1 MEGRTGS
8 WLYACAPGPLRYEL
22 SDEKTFAS
30 LFFPEKKELLYLLD
44 HFSEKSGKFAVPGF
58 PHKLGLLL
66 YG

>member
-1 MEGRTGS
+1 MCALSLMLDAVGR
-8 WLYACAPGPLRYEL
+8 RYEL

-44 HFSEKSGKFAVPGF
+44 HFSRKTGKFAIPGF

-66 YG
+66 FG